1 MKAADIDLH
10 KAKDWS
16 VFDVLKFIAEWNFRE
31 SLPILSL
38 SLQLFLTICVSV
50 ASCERSFSKLKLIKN
65 YFRSTMGQSRLS
77 NLALLSIENGMVKD
91 IDFDDVIDKFAALKT
106 RKGNF

>member
-1 MKAADIDLH
+1 MKAGDIDLH

-16 VFDVLKFIAEWNFRE
+16 VFDVLKFIAECDFLE

-38 SLQLFLTICVSV
+38 SLP
-50 ASCERSFSKLKLIKN
+50 
-65 YFRSTMGQSRLS
+65 
-77 NLALLSIENGMVKD
+77 LLSIESDIVKD
-91 IDFDDVIDKFAALKT
+91 IDFDSVIDKFAALKT

>member
-1 MKAADIDLH
+1 
-10 KAKDWS
+10 
-16 VFDVLKFIAEWNFRE
+16 
-31 SLPILSL
+31 
-38 SLQLFLTICVSV
+38 
-50 ASCERSFSKLKLIKN
+50 
-65 YFRSTMGQSRLS
+65 MGQSRLS